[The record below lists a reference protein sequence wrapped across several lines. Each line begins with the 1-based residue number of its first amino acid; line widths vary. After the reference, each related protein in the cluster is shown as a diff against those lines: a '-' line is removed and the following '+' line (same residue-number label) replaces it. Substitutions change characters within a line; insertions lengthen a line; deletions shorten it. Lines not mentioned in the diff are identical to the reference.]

1 MAVSLAGLLLQCVAA
16 LTLFSHSSSFE
27 VNESSKDRNIDGLK

>member
-1 MAVSLAGLLLQCVAA
+1 MAVSLAGLVAA